1 MRVPSPHPS
10 RGITQTPFLIV
21 FIMLWVVT
29 ALVAYFINNKAEAT
43 AVDRDAEHQKFI
55 DKDREWTNLNA
66 TVQAL
71 VPVIGFAGEGS
82 SSLPDASVI
91 QKELDRVNT
100 NYIQPPIA
108 GTNPTLQTV
117 VAKLVEN
124 VQTERDK
131 VRGLEADKA
140 RLENDVKAAQ
150 QKGTQEVE
158 AQRQATT
165 AVRQEK
171 EGKQKEYDKLSRDA
185 TDMETKLRQQ
195 LTEVSGRLETAEKEK
210 RETEAQLKGEVALL
224 KTRIAELAQ
233 VEERRLTDVPDGK
246 IVRGLERDYDPRG
259 EGYAFVFIDIGRKA
273 GVKDGTKFEV
283 FSLDKGGKRTQK
295 GRIVVKKAFDDLSEC
310 AILDL
315 FDARNPIVRD
325 DLVANKFFEKG
336 AKATFTLVGTF
347 DGEHTRYTK
356 GEWKRIVEEHGHSF
370 QDSVRANTQFCIV
383 GDRPT
388 DDAEQWRLR
397 ELFKVEPVTEGE
409 VLSWFDYGAYTH
421 REGNVGK

>member
-1 MRVPSPHPS
+1 MRVPNRPQ

-43 AVDRDAEHQKFI
+43 ALERDAERQKFL
-55 DKDREWTNLNA
+55 DKDKEWTNLNEK
-66 TVQAL
+66 VLAL
-71 VPVIGFAGEGS
+71 RPVVGFTGEGS
-82 SSLPDASVI
+82 SDLPDPDVI

-100 NYIQPPIA
+100 NNVQPPIN
-108 GTNPTLQTV
+108 GTPLNLQTV
-117 VAKLVEN
+117 ITQLVDNLTNERAKSV
-124 VQTERDK
+124 
-131 VRGLEADKA
+131 GFAADKD
-140 RLENDVKAAQ
+140 RLAIDVKAAQ
-150 QKGTQEVE
+150 TKGQQEVE

-165 AVRQEK
+165 AVRQER
-171 EGKQKEYDKLSRDA
+171 EGKQREYDKLSRDA

-336 AKATFTLVGTF
+336 AKATFALVGTF

-397 ELFKVEPVTEGE
+397 ELFKVEPVTEQE
-409 VLSWFDYGAYTH
+409 VLAWFDYGAYTH

>member
-1 MRVPSPHPS
+1 MRVPNRS

-43 AVDRDAEHQKFI
+43 ANELQAEQAKLRARDT
-55 DKDREWTNLNA
+55 EWENLNKK
-66 TVQAL
+66 VQEL
-71 VPVIGFAGEGS
+71 QPVVGFSGEGS
-82 SSLPDASVI
+82 SDLPDPAVI
-91 QKELDRVNT
+91 SKELDRVNT

-108 GTNPTLQTV
+108 GTNPNLQIV
-117 VAKLVEN
+117 VSKLVDN

-131 VRGLEADKA
+131 VRSLEADKA
-140 RLENDVKAAQ
+140 RLNDDVKAAQ

-165 AVRQEK
+165 AERQAK
-171 EGKQKEYDKLSRDA
+171 DGKQKEYDKLSRDA

-195 LTEVSGRLETAEKEK
+195 LTDVSGRLETAEKEK
-210 RETEAQLKGEVALL
+210 REMEAQLKAELALL

-259 EGYAFVFIDIGRKA
+259 EGYAFVFIDIGRKD

-356 GEWKRIVEEHGHSF
+356 GEWKRIVEEHGHAF
-370 QDSVRANTQFCIV
+370 QDSVRANTQFAIV

-397 ELFKVEPVTEGE
+397 ELFKVEAVTEQE
-409 VLSWFDYGAYTH
+409 VMAWFDYGAYSH